1 MSGISGL
8 FNIFALFYVFKGL
21 QVAIKVGREWYS
33 LRQEPLTPAKKQLA
47 ESASFFLAVPPAVL
61 VHEFFHALA
70 TWMFGGKIVDFGYGV
85 FWGYVVP
92 VGDFSPAQYWFIALA
107 GTLGSLTF
115 GAGLWFALRHNSSST
130 FRYFGLRSFRFQ
142 IYFALLYY
150 PILSIFIT
158 EGSDW
163 RIIYDFQATPI
174 LSGLTAVI
182 HLPILYL
189 FWKTDRDGLFEQPA
203 FATVDEQ
210 TQFYAVENIAALAP
224 DDAQAQLQY
233 IDALRRG
240 GVSNKANQ
248 ELKQFLKKHPESG
261 IAHLELAMLLNA
273 KNRAITK
280 EAFTHAQQALTLGI
294 NPEAA
299 LVAHQLVGQ
308 YYLTTG
314 RAMETIGE
322 MDQALAMESK
332 TAVSPDQRANLL
344 FLRGQAYRHQSQFM
358 QAQQDIESV
367 TAIARQSGDNNL
379 LARCENEMT
388 VIAKH
393 EKRPFATTTP
403 ANQYEKEVMSDK

>member
-1 MSGISGL
+1 MSGIFGL
-8 FNIFALFYVFKGL
+8 FNIIALFYVFKGF
-21 QVAIKVGREWYS
+21 QVAVKVGREWAS

-47 ESASFFLAVPPAVL
+47 ETASFFLAVPPAVL

-92 VGDFSPAQYWFIALA
+92 VGDFSAAQDWFIALA

-115 GAGLWFALRHNSSST
+115 GVGIWLLLRRNQFST
-130 FRYFGLRSFRFQ
+130 FRYFGLRAFRFQ

-163 RIIYDFQATPI
+163 RVIYDFQATPI
-174 LSGLTAVI
+174 LSGITAVI

-189 FWKTDRDGLFEQPA
+189 FWKTDRDGRFEQPA
-203 FATVDEQ
+203 FATVNEQ
-210 TQFYAVENIAALAP
+210 TQFHAVENIAALAP

-248 ELKQFLKKHPESG
+248 ELKQFLKQHPESG
-261 IAHLELAMLLNA
+261 FAHLELALLQDVKSNQVSKNVFRHAKRALELGLEPDEEMLARHL
-273 KNRAITK
+273 IS
-280 EAFTHAQQALTLGI
+280 EH
-294 NPEAA
+294 
-299 LVAHQLVGQ
+299 
-308 YYLTTG
+308 YL
-314 RAMETIGE
+314 AIGE
-322 MDQALAMESK
+322 TSKAVGEIDQALALEGQAKSVTVK
-332 TAVSPDQRANLL
+332 TFLL
-344 FLRGQAYRHQSQFM
+344 LSRGQAFRRQKQFF
-358 QAQQDIESV
+358 QAQQDIEQA
-367 TAIARQSGDNNL
+367 TILAREAGNARL

-393 EKRPFATTTP
+393 EKRPFATPTP
-403 ANQYEKEVMSDK
+403 VNQYEGR

>member
-1 MSGISGL
+1 MSGIFGL
-8 FNIFALFYVFKGL
+8 FNIIALFYVFKGF
-21 QVAIKVGREWYS
+21 QVAIKIGREWSS

-47 ESASFFLAVPPAVL
+47 ETASFFLAVPPAVL

-70 TWMFGGKIVDFGYGV
+70 TWAFGGKIVDFGYGV

-92 VGDFSPAQYWFIALA
+92 VGDFSAAQNWFIALA

-115 GAGLWFALRHNSSST
+115 GVGIWLLLRRNQFST
-130 FRYFGLRSFRFQ
+130 FRYFGLRAFRFQ

-163 RIIYDFQATPI
+163 RVIYDFQATPI

-182 HLPILYL
+182 HLPILFL

-203 FATVDEQ
+203 FATVGEQ
-210 TQFYAVENIAALAP
+210 TQFYAVENAATFSP

-248 ELKQFLKKHPESG
+248 ELKEFLKAHPENG
-261 IAHLELAMLLNA
+261 VAHLELAMLLNN

-308 YYLTTG
+308 YYLTMG

-322 MDQALAMESK
+322 MDQALAIESK
-332 TAVSPDQRANLL
+332 LTISPIQRANLL

-367 TAIARQSGDNNL
+367 TTIAQQIGDNHL

-388 VIAKH
+388 VITKH
-393 EKRPFATTTP
+393 EKRPFSTP
-403 ANQYEKEVMSDK
+403 TPVTQY